1 MESGIRLPNVLDTFN
16 LGSKYRINKLLGS
29 GSFGNVVDACCNATG
44 QRVAIKQ
51 VNRLFEDILDTKRL
65 LREVSIMKTLSHPNI
80 VKIIEIL
87 TPGSPENFNE
97 IYIVMEYAISDL
109 RKLIKSPV
117 NFEEEHIKQISYD
130 ILCGMK
136 YVHSAHVLHRD
147 LKPANILVT
156 QECEV
161 KICDFGLARSLPE
174 LAQE

>member
-1 MESGIRLPNVLDTFN
+1 MQ
-16 LGSKYRINKLLGS
+16 KKLGS
-29 GSFGNVVDACCNATG
+29 GSFGNVVDAVHIATG

-65 LREVSIMKTLSHPNI
+65 LREVSIMKGLSHPNI

-87 TPGSPENFNE
+87 TPGSPEDFNE
-97 IYIVMEYAISDL
+97 IYFVMEYATSDL

-117 NFEEEHIKQISYD
+117 NLEEEHIKQISYS

-136 YVHSAHVLHRD
+136 YVHSANVLHRD
-147 LKPANILVT
+147 LKPANILVN
-156 QECEV
+156 EDCEV

-174 LAQE
+174 LPPEPMEVEEP